1 MQQLLLPIHLRR
13 AHTHAPNLGR
23 PPRSP
28 ASIGC
33 SMHAQKHS
41 ASVTNHMKSSSSRS
55 PQHADLH
62 ALQPTKRQTEEESLQ
77 PAAEERSTG
86 PLGSASHAHA
96 AACRR
101 CGAQASTLTWRH
113 LPTVTS
119 KPTLAGLITSAPKQ
133 KKMRKELQFL

>member
-1 MQQLLLPIHLRR
+1 MRQLLLPVHLGQ

-28 ASIGC
+28 ASTGC

-41 ASVTNHMKSSSSRS
+41 ASVTNHMKGSSPRS

-62 ALQPTKRQTEEESLQ
+62 ALQPVKRQTEEESLQ
-77 PAAEERSTG
+77 PAAEERSAG
-86 PLGSASHAHA
+86 LLGSAGHAHP

-101 CGAQASTLTWRH
+101 CGARALRLTWRH

-119 KPTLAGLITSAPKQ
+119 KPTLGRFITSAPMW
-133 KKMRKELQFL
+133 KKMRKGLQFL